1 MERNSYTNLVWGLDG
16 SRYYFDEITRNNWFE
31 KYFEDS
37 AEKIREFT
45 KQAIDKAFEKEKI
58 KMRKDQKIIITT
70 DGKTTTARMF
80 DGKELIKSAEAKC
93 HPDDEFDFETGA
105 KVAFDRLVEREE
117 KVKPKELLKNGVFG
131 KTADNDWFVV
141 VGDSVIY
148 KRGMFDI
155 VEEFSE
161 DLDDIVALIAAK
173 SFNEAQGALKNSPQK
188 VIWRNPKWMK

>member
-80 DGKELIKSAEAKC
+80 EGKKLIKSAEAKC
-93 HPDDEFDFETGA
+93 NPKDKFDFETGA
-105 KVAFDRLVEREE
+105 KIAFDRLVDREE
-117 KVKPKELLKNGVFG
+117 KVKPKDLLKNGVFG

-148 KRGMFDI
+148 KRGMYDI

-173 SFNEAQGALKNSPQK
+173 SFNEAKYVLKNNSQQ

>member
-16 SRYYFDEITRNNWFE
+16 SRYYFNEITRNNWLE

-45 KQAIDKAFEKEKI
+45 KQAIDKALEKEKI

-117 KVKPKELLKNGVFG
+117 KVKPKEMLKNGVFG
-131 KTADNDWFVV
+131 LTADNDWFVV
-141 VGDSVIY
+141 VGETLVY
-148 KRGMFDI
+148 QRGQFDTFKELSDDLHEI
-155 VEEFSE
+155 VVLVNATGF
-161 DLDDIVALIAAK
+161 
-173 SFNEAQGALKNSPQK
+173 FNAQYRFKEKPQEI
-188 VIWRNPKWMK
+188 IWRNPRWIK